1 MYTTGGRTAV
11 RERGQEGRPTP
22 TYYYHINEP
31 GASSAMAA
39 ATAMATGTATGTA
52 WSLVHAHI
60 VGMRLVHTAH
70 AAPQQRCV
78 AIHGITFPSAGLAA

>member
-1 MYTTGGRTAV
+1 
-11 RERGQEGRPTP
+11 
-22 TYYYHINEP
+22 
-31 GASSAMAA
+31 MAA

-70 AAPQQRCV
+70 AAPQQRCA
-78 AIHGITFPSAGLAA
+78 AIHAITFPSAGLAA